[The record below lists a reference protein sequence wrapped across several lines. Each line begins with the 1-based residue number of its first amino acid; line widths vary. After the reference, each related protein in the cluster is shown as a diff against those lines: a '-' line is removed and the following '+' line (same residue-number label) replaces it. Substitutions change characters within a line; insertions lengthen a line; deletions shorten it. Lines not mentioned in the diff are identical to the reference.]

1 MRLLFVNQKPLIFLK
16 ACLQLS
22 SLKPQRYF
30 FNFYLNSQGQ
40 TVTYKF
46 YSRHLMSSIQG
57 SAIIICYF
65 SITVKSIICVITI
78 KLVRLDS
85 NKLHNRYQWLCNLFT
100 SKRTA
105 HTQVL

>member
-46 YSRHLMSSIQG
+46 YSRHLMSVYTRLSYHNMLFLHHSEINYLCHNNQA
-57 SAIIICYF
+57 SAF
-65 SITVKSIICVITI
+65 RFKQ
-78 KLVRLDS
+78 VR
-85 NKLHNRYQWLCNLFT
+85 
-100 SKRTA
+100 
-105 HTQVL
+105 